1 MVTGYIFLKS
11 RKSQEEGLHFEKI
24 DVQQLLLGR
33 TTPRTRF
40 DRGGEHPNPTK
51 TRPNTGVDPEQVSRI
66 EPPLTGDPSPST
78 KTGPVS
84 LPPAKPP
91 EAREGLTR
99 GTTGTLDATAGSAS
113 EVDSEE
119 PTAPAKPGGPK
130 DHMPK
135 LSWGRLH
142 RTKSLR
148 YRKELLD
155 SC

>member
-11 RKSQEEGLHFEKI
+11 LKSQEEGLHFEKI
-24 DVQQLLLGR
+24 DVQQLLLGGPHPGHVLIEEVS
-33 TTPRTRF
+33 T
-40 DRGGEHPNPTK
+40 PNPTK

-99 GTTGTLDATAGSAS
+99 GTTGASDATAMSAS
-113 EVDSEE
+113 EVDREE
-119 PTAPAKPGGPK
+119 PTARAKPGDPK
-130 DHMPK
+130 SPAK
-135 LSWGRLH
+135 AQLGEIAWYKISPLP
-142 RTKSLR
+142 
-148 YRKELLD
+148 
-155 SC
+155 